1 MENEATGTSGVEQWW
16 NCVMERRQ
24 DVVHSSSS
32 AAPLITNLTLL
43 CPLQAY
49 SEPTA
54 NYLHG
59 QPVYPGHQ
67 QGVVV
72 QQGGTVTTIVT
83 SQTVQQ
89 VRTTILLI

>member
-1 MENEATGTSGVEQWW
+1 MCNDSFV
-16 NCVMERRQ
+16 
-24 DVVHSSSS
+24 
-32 AAPLITNLTLL
+32 LK
-43 CPLQAY
+43 AY

-54 NYLHG
+54 SYLHS
-59 QPVYPGHQ
+59 QPVYSGHQ

-89 VRTTILLI
+89 VVHTHEFVKHHRGRH